1 LKLVDA
7 IRKATNEGPHIVP
20 QGTETPAAP
29 QPEPTKGF
37 VENSESFAFSP
48 QPGTNLVRLE
58 LFLSEEQIQ
67 MLLRGALSTHRS
79 VMTVKEVA
87 NYLRLTVKAV
97 EEMAVD
103 GRLPAFRVNDSWRFL
118 KAAVDDWM
126 ATMNTDTHGGDS
138 HAA

>member
-7 IRKATNEGPHIVP
+7 IRKATSDGPHIVP
-20 QGTETPAAP
+20 QDTAEHASAPTGTAST
-29 QPEPTKGF
+29 F
-37 VENSESFAFSP
+37 VENSESYAFSP

-103 GRLPAFRVNDSWRFL
+103 GRLPAFRVSNSWRFL

-126 ATMNTDTHGGDS
+126 ATMNTDTHGGTH